1 MQDFIPKGNGNSRSL
16 KSSIP
21 DGTTWE
27 QALEMLRN
35 GTFPIDIGAANEDG
49 VLQKGNPLNKST
61 LLKDETAALFNGL
74 PENPVPDE
82 VFQILSKA
90 ALAEDGGG
98 LSKIDGTKI
107 ELVKF
112 SVVSYTGTGRFGESS
127 PCSITFPFRPDV
139 VLPLFERQT
148 QSNSAITMLGG
159 VVWEGLSGW
168 PIISG
173 YKESY
178 TLYRGFKKGNVVTD
192 VFGKISSDGRTLT
205 WYITKGNPGCQF
217 NESYHEYFFMGFKFG

>member
-21 DGTTWE
+21 NGTTWE

-35 GTFPIDIGAANEDG
+35 GTFPIDIGAANEVG

-112 SVVSYTGTGRFGESS
+112 SVVSYTGTGRTGNSS

-148 QSNSAITMLGG
+148 QSNSPSAMLGG
-159 VVWEGLSGW
+159 NWGGLIGW
-168 PIISG
+168 PNISG

-178 TLYRGFKKGNVVTD
+178 TQYRGFVKLITPIEY
-192 VFGKISSDGRTLT
+192 FGKISSDGRTWT
-205 WYITKGNPGCQF
+205 WYITGGDPSCQL

>member
-1 MQDFIPKGNGNSRSL
+1 MQDFIPKGNGNSRSM

-35 GTFPIDIGAANEDG
+35 GTFPIDIGAVNEVG

-90 ALAEDGGG
+90 ALAEDGGE

-107 ELVKF
+107 KLVKF
-112 SVVSYTGTGRFGESS
+112 SVVSYNGTGRTGESS

-139 VLPLFERQT
+139 VLPLFERNT
-148 QSNSAITMLGG
+148 QSDSDVAMLGG
-159 VVWEGLSGW
+159 KWEKLRGF

-178 TLYRGFKKGNVVTD
+178 TQFRGFCKGILDTEY
-192 VFGKISSDGRTLT
+192 FGKISSDGRTLT
-205 WYITKGNPGCQF
+205 WYIPQGDPGAQF
-217 NESYHEYFFMGFKFG
+217 NDEYKEYFFMGFKFG

>member
-1 MQDFIPKGNGNSRSL
+1 MEDRSVQYPQRYQLKKVEGTDDIYDLIPAPGE
-16 KSSIP
+16 ITTE
-21 DGTTWE
+21 GT
-27 QALEMLRN
+27 L
-35 GTFPIDIGAANEDG
+35 I
-49 VLQKGNPLNKST
+49 NKSAI
-61 LLKDETAALFNGL
+61 LKDETAALFKGL

-112 SVVSYTGTGRFGESS
+112 SVVSYTGTGITGESN

-148 QSNSAITMLGG
+148 QSNSPVAMLGG
-159 VVWEGLSGW
+159 GKWEGLMGW
-168 PIISG
+168 PNISG

-178 TLYRGFKKGNVVTD
+178 TQYRGFVKATTAIEY
-192 VFGKISSDGRTLT
+192 FGKISSDGRTWT
-205 WYITKGNPGCQF
+205 WYITRGSPGNQL

>member
-21 DGTTWE
+21 NGTTWE

-35 GTFPIDIGAANEDG
+35 GTFPIDIGAANEAG

-90 ALAEDGGG
+90 ALVNEAGSLLLPNGNTVKSVFIEIGTYKGTGKWGKDNPNSLSFSGKPEIVFIFGYGRGGSG
-98 LSKIDGTKI
+98 FQCVSIINGMYKMDNTNGFEFDSITWGEK
-107 ELVKF
+107 
-112 SVVSYTGTGRFGESS
+112 SVSWYATESSNGGPYQANASGKTYLYTGVIVR
-127 PCSITFPFRPDV
+127 
-139 VLPLFERQT
+139 
-148 QSNSAITMLGG
+148 
-159 VVWEGLSGW
+159 
-168 PIISG
+168 
-173 YKESY
+173 
-178 TLYRGFKKGNVVTD
+178 
-192 VFGKISSDGRTLT
+192 
-205 WYITKGNPGCQF
+205 
-217 NESYHEYFFMGFKFG
+217 

>member
-1 MQDFIPKGNGNSRSL
+1 MNIKTDNGYEVLYPNIKANSIVDFTG
-16 KSSIP
+16 
-21 DGTTWE
+21 D
-27 QALEMLRN
+27 
-35 GTFPIDIGAANEDG
+35 
-49 VLQKGNPLNKST
+49 NPL
-61 LLKDETAALFNGL
+61 LKEETAALFNGL

-90 ALAEDGGG
+90 ALVAEDGGG

-112 SVVSYTGTGRFGESS
+112 SVVSYTGTGRTGESN

-148 QSNSAITMLGG
+148 QSDSPVAMLGSG
-159 VVWEGLSGW
+159 KWEGLIGW
-168 PIISG
+168 PNISG

-178 TLYRGFKKGNVVTD
+178 TRYRGIVKETNAVAYY
-192 VFGKISSDGRTLT
+192 GKISSDGRTWT
-205 WYITKGNPGCQF
+205 WYITSGSPGSQF
-217 NESYHEYFFMGFKFG
+217 NDSYHEYFFMGFKFG

>member
-21 DGTTWE
+21 NGTTWE

-35 GTFPIDIGAANEDG
+35 GTFPIDIGAANEAG

-61 LLKDETAALFNGL
+61 LLKDETAALFKDL

-82 VFQILSKA
+82 VFRILSKA
-90 ALAEDGGG
+90 SLAEDGGG

-112 SVVSYTGTGRFGESS
+112 SVVSYTFNKDRSKRSMFWRIASWHSETY
-127 PCSITFPFRPDV
+127 
-139 VLPLFERQT
+139 LFEHIIRQ
-148 QSNSAITMLGG
+148 
-159 VVWEGLSGW
+159 
-168 PIISG
+168 
-173 YKESY
+173 K
-178 TLYRGFKKGNVVTD
+178 
-192 VFGKISSDGRTLT
+192 
-205 WYITKGNPGCQF
+205 
-217 NESYHEYFFMGFKFG
+217 

>member
-35 GTFPIDIGAANEDG
+35 GTFPIDIGAANEVG

-82 VFQILSKA
+82 VFQILSNA
-90 ALAEDGGG
+90 ALSEDGVG

-112 SVVSYTGTGRFGESS
+112 YVVSYTGTGRSGESS

-139 VLPLFERQT
+139 VLPLFIRQT
-148 QSNSAITMLGG
+148 QSNSPDKMIGG
-159 VVWEGLSGW
+159 VWEGLRGW
-168 PIISG
+168 PIMSG
-173 YKESY
+173 YSELY
-178 TLYRGFKKGNVVTD
+178 TLYRGFKQINVPSNYY
-192 VFGKISSDGRTLT
+192 GKLSEDKRTLY
-205 WYITKGNPGCQF
+205 WYNSVGPEHQLNSL
-217 NESYHEYFFMGFKFG
+217 NYEYYFIGIKIG